1 MAHQLLTSIGVEVS
15 AGAVA
20 RHYGARSEAADGVL
34 DAWLVDTVDAAE
46 VAAVRE
52 AGIACEAVP
61 LLMTS
66 PEATAQMAAA
76 AISLV
81 S

>member
-1 MAHQLLTSIGVEVS
+1 
-15 AGAVA
+15 
-20 RHYGARSEAADGVL
+20 
-34 DAWLVDTVDAAE
+34 VDAGDTDR
-46 VAAVRE
+46 VRD
-52 AGIACEAVP
+52 AGLPCAAVP

-66 PEATAQMAAA
+66 PEATAAMAAA